1 MYSTSH
7 SRPGADDAL
16 DSALAQHLR
25 THHQFLDGQLDM
37 ARALVGAL
45 DGGVLDEAT
54 LRAIEAVKDHG
65 IAISASHTRASE
77 VLAQLAELEAGF
89 ARPAAASRTGVAPAG
104 AVPGFEPQAAGP
116 GFDLQAAEPEL
127 GRQAVLP
134 AHRPEALTT
143 APGGRPSNGAAQ
155 VANGRLATNAA
166 DSGIAVAQHD
176 SVLDERDG
184 STARGAMPVR
194 DTDSAR
200 ATAPIAGNGAT
211 EASAAEGRSAE
222 SLRQALR
229 AVVAE
234 KTGYPV
240 EMVDTGMDLEADL
253 GVDSIKRVQVI
264 GALQERFPNLPNLGP
279 EQLGTLR
286 TLDQIVEE
294 LGASA
299 GGDVHPKAE
308 AAAVTPRH
316 AVELVALP
324 ALDTAIGVYREHPEA
339 VLVDLAG
346 TSGRDCD
353 ALAAALT
360 ARGWSV
366 RRETGLP
373 EAGAPADL
381 CLVVLGGAD
390 RSTASRLL
398 GETILTTGRITP
410 GMSAD
415 AGRAAFVTLIRLD
428 GGLGFRSVTDPA
440 AALLGGVGGVVK
452 TLAAERP
459 DLFCRALDIDPAAD
473 AGRCAELVAAEL
485 SDPARDTT
493 EVGVAAD
500 GSRHTLVP
508 GGHGPSPT
516 VTAIRP
522 AGEQPATTLTAD
534 DLLVVTGGAR
544 GVTATCVRALA
555 RRGPA
560 RFLLLG
566 RTELAPEPEWAA
578 GVADADLRH
587 AAVRARAGATP
598 RDLERA
604 CADVRAG
611 REIRA
616 TLADL
621 GERAEYVT
629 VDATDA
635 QAVRDALAPWREAIT
650 GIVHG
655 AGVLADSRIPAK
667 SAESIARVLDPKI
680 AGLAALTA
688 AVPEPRHLIL
698 FTSVAGLFGNIGQ
711 ADYAAANEALSR
723 YALAW
728 RRAHPDC
735 HVTAIDWG
743 AWDGGMVTP
752 ALREHFRALGVALL
766 APEIGAA
773 AFTEQFTAD
782 RADDTV
788 VLIGPAAGL
797 SEPAPAPATPVHIR
811 RALRGL
817 TDEPTVQAHR
827 VGEHLVL
834 PATFGLGAMAHV
846 VERALPGRIVVGARN
861 FEVLKGLVF
870 DHQVDTLD
878 VVLEPGAA
886 EGDVLPVRVSVRDG
900 AVTHFRA
907 TLELAT
913 AAVEPPAI
921 TVPDG
926 PGSAIDIYREAIQF
940 HAPALQ
946 GLRRIVADTGDT
958 LVFDC
963 LLDAEPVAGGA
974 YASRLHDPVRADLM
988 LQGPPVLGHRVLG
1001 SACLPLGIG
1010 RVDYYRPL
1018 PVGEPF
1024 TLVVGN
1030 ARAGRFDARVD
1041 ATATD
1046 ADGTV
1051 LQRFTD
1057 VVVVTTPD
1065 LTEKFRSSVRRWMA

>member
-1 MYSTSH
+1 
-7 SRPGADDAL
+7 
-16 DSALAQHLR
+16 
-25 THHQFLDGQLDM
+25 
-37 ARALVGAL
+37 
-45 DGGVLDEAT
+45 
-54 LRAIEAVKDHG
+54 
-65 IAISASHTRASE
+65 
-77 VLAQLAELEAGF
+77 
-89 ARPAAASRTGVAPAG
+89 
-104 AVPGFEPQAAGP
+104 
-116 GFDLQAAEPEL
+116 
-127 GRQAVLP
+127 
-134 AHRPEALTT
+134 
-143 APGGRPSNGAAQ
+143 
-155 VANGRLATNAA
+155 
-166 DSGIAVAQHD
+166 
-176 SVLDERDG
+176 
-184 STARGAMPVR
+184 
-194 DTDSAR
+194 
-200 ATAPIAGNGAT
+200 
-211 EASAAEGRSAE
+211 
-222 SLRQALR
+222 
-229 AVVAE
+229 
-234 KTGYPV
+234 
-240 EMVDTGMDLEADL
+240 
-253 GVDSIKRVQVI
+253 VI

-286 TLDQIVEE
+286 TLDQIVGE
-294 LGASA
+294 LSASA

-324 ALDTAIGVYREHPEA
+324 AADTAIGVYRDHPEA

-346 TSGRDCD
+346 TSRSDCD

-360 ARGWSV
+360 SRGWSV
-366 RRETGLP
+366 RRATGLP
-373 EAGAPADL
+373 EAGAPVDL
-381 CLVVLGGAD
+381 CLVVLGGGAD
-390 RSTASRLL
+390 WSTAQRLL
-398 GETILTTGRITP
+398 GETILTAGRMTP
-410 GMSAD
+410 GMSAA

-428 GGLGFRSVTDPA
+428 GGLGLRTAGDPV

-473 AGRCAELVAAEL
+473 AERCAELVAAEL
-485 SDPARDTT
+485 SDPARDTV
-493 EVGVAAD
+493 EVGVTVG
-500 GSRHTLVP
+500 GSRCALVP

-516 VTAIRP
+516 VTAVRP
-522 AGEQPATTLTAD
+522 AGEQPVTTLTAD

-555 RRGPA
+555 RRSPA

-566 RTELAPEPEWAA
+566 RTEPAPEPEWAA
-578 GVADADLRH
+578 GVADADLRQ
-587 AAVRARAGATP
+587 AAVRALAGTGATP

-604 CADVRAG
+604 CADVRAA

-621 GERAEYVT
+621 GDRAEYVA

-635 QAVRDALAPWREAIT
+635 EAVRAALAPWRDAVT

-667 SAESIARVLDPKI
+667 TAESIARVLDPKI

-688 AVPEPRHLIL
+688 ALPEPRHLIL
-698 FTSVAGLFGNIGQ
+698 FTSVAGLFGNTGQ

-723 YALAW
+723 FAVAW
-728 RRAHPDC
+728 RRSHPHC

-766 APEIGAA
+766 APSIGAA
-773 AFTEQFTAD
+773 AFTEQFTTE
-782 RADDTV
+782 RANDTV

-797 SEPAPAPATPVHIR
+797 AEPAPAPASPVHVR

-817 TDEPTVQAHR
+817 TDEPIVQAHR

-834 PATFGLGAMAHV
+834 PATFGLGAMAHLA
-846 VERALPGRIVVGARN
+846 ERALPGRIVVGARD

-870 DHQVDTLD
+870 DHPVDALD
-878 VVLEPGAA
+878 LALEPGTVD
-886 EGDVLPVRVSVRDG
+886 GDILPVQVTVRDG

-913 AAVEPPAI
+913 AAAEPPTIA
-921 TVPDG
+921 VPDG
-926 PGSAIDIYREAIQF
+926 PGSTTDIYREAIQF

-958 LVFDC
+958 LVFEC

-974 YASRLHDPVRADLM
+974 YASRLHDPVRADLI

-1001 SACLPLGIG
+1001 AACLPLGVG
-1010 RVDYYRPL
+1010 RVEYYRPL

-1041 ATATD
+1041 ATATA

-1065 LTEKFRSSVRRWMA
+1065 LTEKFQSSVRRWMA